1 MCHCLY
7 LWCVSK
13 LSMIFFLCLILFCR
27 SNLLIHAGLLP
38 PLLVSF
44 LSRWTI
50 LELEGSD
57 PEKSI
62 SSIESLFYL
71 GVSLMQFSQAGPK
84 RGKSL
89 LSWSPGLVSCC
100 FPQFFPCRILNS
112 TTAWSLKPRPLPTS
126 ASPTSSSLPL
136 KKKIIQVQQS
146 ISSHQHIYHLHQKV
160 IISALQNFSWLFAPH
175 RTAPPWDIGAV
186 KALQDLQI

>member
-100 FPQFFPCRILNS
+100 FPQFFPCRILNCMVTEAKTVS
-112 TTAWSLKPRPLPTS
+112 NLCISNLFFLAF
-126 ASPTSSSLPL
+126 
-136 KKKIIQVQQS
+136 KKKIIPAKHLFPS
-146 ISSHQHIYHLHQKV
+146 AHWSPASERYH
-160 IISALQNFSWLFAPH
+160 
-175 RTAPPWDIGAV
+175 
-186 KALQDLQI
+186 

>member
-1 MCHCLY
+1 MKFFPLGLY
-7 LWCVSK
+7 RPWHTTQGELL
-13 LSMIFFLCLILFCR
+13 LSLLTQAMFLDCFQGHVPLLVPLVRFQTQYDFFLCLILFCR

-112 TTAWSLKPRPLPTS
+112 TTAWSLKPRPFPTS

-136 KKKIIQVQQS
+136 KKK
-146 ISSHQHIYHLHQKV
+146 
-160 IISALQNFSWLFAPH
+160 
-175 RTAPPWDIGAV
+175 
-186 KALQDLQI
+186 

>member
-112 TTAWSLKPRPLPTS
+112 TTAWSLKPRPFPTS

-136 KKKIIQVQQS
+136 KKNNSGPAKHLFPSAPWSPASERYHQCTPELFLVVCS
-146 ISSHQHIYHLHQKV
+146 PPNSSSMRYWV
-160 IISALQNFSWLFAPH
+160 
-175 RTAPPWDIGAV
+175 G
-186 KALQDLQI
+186 